1 MFIVH
6 FLLLLVPLVL
16 FHELGHYLVARWMG
30 VRVLSFSI
38 GFGPVV
44 AAWNRAGTEYAI
56 RLLPLGGFV
65 RMLGDDPMGGD
76 DDGPPAPDAFS
87 AKPVWRRSLIV
98 AAGPIANLILPI
110 VILFVG
116 SMMVDDLVVSS
127 RLGTVLPGGPA
138 AVAGLQS
145 GDRVLEIDG
154 IETESFL
161 DVRREIS
168 RRPGVPT
175 RVVVD
180 RGGERMRLEVRPEV
194 RRDVKLP
201 ELGVVDTVGRIQVLP
216 DAQTSVVQVTPGGPA
231 WRAGLRSGDRVLET
245 NGVATTS
252 AWQLKARLAAA
263 KGGAI
268 ALKVAAPRHLAPLTP
283 AEIAS
288 HDGELH
294 DLAAPRT
301 VTIPP
306 ASDPDLGISIA
317 QTIVGFVEAQTP
329 AELAGLR
336 AGDELLAVD
345 GEPAS
350 SFLGVLEQLRKP
362 YEDARLDPEARGMDG
377 DELLQRLR
385 SALARPHA
393 LRVRRAYSDA
403 ERATLVAR
411 AAEAAKSTDAAQGT
425 DAAKGTEA
433 ATGPTRQPLDALNSA
448 LIASKPALQQM
459 VDAGYADVE
468 VSLALD
474 VRLDGNER
482 PKLNFGAG
490 AMQGYERPEMVENS
504 NRLAYAW
511 QQTREEMTEATRM
524 TVLTVAGLFRG
535 QVPVKEVGGPIFM
548 AQLASRTAELG
559 WGYFFRLMVWLSV
572 NLAILNLLP
581 IPIADGGHLLFLG
594 IEAVRREPVSLR
606 TRMIAAYAGMTFLGL
621 LFVVVMMNDVQRLIA
636 SLVNG

>member
-1 MFIVH
+1 MFVVH

-44 AAWNRAGTEYAI
+44 AAWNRDGTEYAV

-110 VILFVG
+110 VILFAG
-116 SMMVDDLVVSS
+116 SMMVDDMVVSS

-138 AVAGLQS
+138 AIAGLQS

-154 IETESFL
+154 VETESFL

-168 RRPGVPT
+168 RRPGLPT

-180 RGGERMRLEVRPEV
+180 RGGERVRLEVRPEA

-201 ELGVVDTVGRIQVLP
+201 ELGIVDTVGRIQVLP
-216 DAQTSVVQVTPGGPA
+216 DAQTSVVQVQPGSPA
-231 WRAGLRSGDRVLET
+231 WRAGLRSGDRVLKT
-245 NGVATTS
+245 NGTPTTS
-252 AWQLKARLAAA
+252 AWQLKERLAAA
-263 KGGAI
+263 RGGPI
-268 ALKVAAPRHLAPLTP
+268 ALEVVGPRHRQPLTA

-301 VTIPP
+301 LTIAPTGQQE
-306 ASDPDLGISIA
+306 LGLTVA
-317 QTIVGFVEAQTP
+317 QTIVGFVEAKTP
-329 AELAGLR
+329 AERAGLR

-345 GEPAS
+345 GEPAT
-350 SFLGVLEQLRKP
+350 SFLAVLEQLRKP
-362 YEDARLDPEARGMDG
+362 YEDARLDPEARGLDG
-377 DELLQRLR
+377 DALLQHLR
-385 SALARPHA
+385 AALARPHTI
-393 LRVRRAYSDA
+393 RVRRAYGDA
-403 ERATLVAR
+403 ERDALLAR
-411 AAEAAKSTDAAQGT
+411 AAAPVPAEGAS
-425 DAAKGTEA
+425 
-433 ATGPTRQPLDALNSA
+433 PLDA
-448 LIASKPALQQM
+448 
-459 VDAGYADVE
+459 VDAAVIADAEARRLVQEQGYADVQ
-468 VSLALD
+468 VALALD

-490 AMQGYERPEMVENS
+490 AMQGYERPELVANT

-511 QQTREEMTEATRM
+511 QQTHEEMGEATRM

>member
-1 MFIVH
+1 MFVVH

-16 FHELGHYLVARWMG
+16 FHELGHFLVARWMG

-44 AAWNRAGTEYAI
+44 AAWHSDGTEYAI

-87 AKPVWRRSLIV
+87 AKPVWRRALIV

-110 VILFVG
+110 VILFFG
-116 SMMVDDLVVSS
+116 SIMVDDLVVSS

-138 AVAGLQS
+138 AAAGLQS

-154 IETESFL
+154 VPTESFL

-180 RGGERMRLEVRPEV
+180 RAGTRMRLEVRPEA

-216 DAQTSVVQVTPGGPA
+216 DAQTSVVQVQPGGRA
-231 WRAGLRSGDRVLET
+231 WNAGLRSGDRVLQT
-245 NGVATTS
+245 NGAPTTS
-252 AWQLKARLAAA
+252 AWQLQAALAKAAA
-263 KGGAI
+263 GAVE
-268 ALKVAAPRHLAPLTP
+268 LEVVAPRHRAPLT
-283 AEIAS
+283 ATEIAA

-294 DLAAPRT
+294 DVAAPRKLTIAPGSADALGVT
-301 VTIPP
+301 V
-306 ASDPDLGISIA
+306 A
-317 QTIVGFVEAQTP
+317 QTVVGFVEAATP
-329 AELAGLR
+329 AEAAGLR
-336 AGDELLAVD
+336 AGDDLLAVD
-345 GEPAS
+345 GQPAT
-350 SFLGVLEQLRKP
+350 SFLAVLEQLRKP
-362 YEDARLDPEARGMDG
+362 YEDARLDPVARGLDG
-377 DELLQRLR
+377 EALLQHLR
-385 SALARPHA
+385 AALARPHA
-393 LRVRRAYSDA
+393 LRVRRAYSDTQRTA
-403 ERATLVAR
+403 LLAR
-411 AAEAAKSTDAAQGT
+411 ADGGAAPAEAPK
-425 DAAKGTEA
+425 
-433 ATGPTRQPLDALNSA
+433 LDALDAAVLADAAA
-448 LIASKPALQQM
+448 LRSLR
-459 VDAGYADVE
+459 DAGYAE
-468 VSLALD
+468 AQVSLALD

-490 AMQGYERPEMVENS
+490 AMQGYERPEMVPNS
-504 NRLAYAW
+504 NRLAYAR
-511 QQTREEMTEATRM
+511 QQTEEEMTEATRM